1 MLPRLVVPGGRG
13 LAARSARVPSL
24 RPVRLVLW
32 DIDGTL
38 LHSGDAGPAAFED
51 AFERVVGRR
60 PRELVPMSGRTDWDI
75 ALDILGRNGA
85 DDAESLWPAFADGLA
100 ESLAAREG
108 EMTADGRALPGVR
121 ESIAALEQADGVVQT
136 LLTGNIKPNAATK
149 LRAFGLD
156 GLLDLEIGA
165 YGSDDRQRPALVAV
179 ARERA
184 QARHGVE
191 LTPEEIVLIGDTPR
205 DVEAGRANGARV
217 VGVATGRFTAD
228 ELDEA
233 GADAVL
239 AGLLDTPAVL
249 AAVLA
254 SSDVGS

>member
-1 MLPRLVVPGGRG
+1 M
-13 LAARSARVPSL
+13 
-24 RPVRLVLW
+24 LW

-38 LHSGDAGPAAFED
+38 LDSGGAGPAAFPD
-51 AFERVVGRR
+51 AFERVVGRQ
-60 PRELVPMSGRTDWDI
+60 PRELAPMSGRTDWDI
-75 ALDILGRNGA
+75 ALDILERNGVEN
-85 DDAESLWPAFADGLA
+85 AESLWPAYAEALA
-100 ESLAAREG
+100 EALAAREA
-108 EMTADGRALPGVR
+108 EMAAQGRALPGVR
-121 ESIAALEQADGVVQT
+121 EAIAALEEADGVVQT

-156 GLLDLEIGA
+156 DLEIGA

-184 QARHGVE
+184 QARHGIE
-191 LTPEEIVLIGDTPR
+191 LATEDVVLIGDTPR
-205 DVEAGRANGARV
+205 DVEAGRANGARA
-217 VGVATGRFTAD
+217 VGVATGNFTAD

-239 AGLLDTPAVL
+239 AGLLDPRAVV

-254 SSDVGS
+254 PSEAGQ

>member
-1 MLPRLVVPGGRG
+1 
-13 LAARSARVPSL
+13 
-24 RPVRLVLW
+24 VRLVLW

-38 LHSGDAGPAAFED
+38 LDSGGAGPAAFPD
-51 AFERVVGRR
+51 AFERVVGRQ
-60 PRELVPMSGRTDWDI
+60 PRELAPMSGRTDWDI
-75 ALDILGRNGA
+75 ALDILERNGVEN
-85 DDAESLWPAFADGLA
+85 AESRWPAYAEALA
-100 ESLAAREG
+100 EALAAREA
-108 EMTADGRALPGVR
+108 EMAAQGRALPGVR
-121 ESIAALEQADGVVQT
+121 EAIAALEQADGVVQT

-165 YGSDDRQRPALVAV
+165 YGSDDRQRPALVAI

-191 LTPEEIVLIGDTPR
+191 LAPEDVVLIGDTPR
-205 DVEAGRANGARV
+205 DIEAGRASGARA
-217 VGVATGRFTAD
+217 VGVATGNFTAD

-239 AGLLDTPAVL
+239 ASLLDTPAVL

-254 SSDVGS
+254 LSDVGS

>member
-1 MLPRLVVPGGRG
+1 M
-13 LAARSARVPSL
+13 
-24 RPVRLVLW
+24 LW

-38 LHSGDAGPAAFED
+38 LDSGGAGPAAFPD
-51 AFERVVGRR
+51 AFERVVGRQ
-60 PRELVPMSGRTDWDI
+60 PRELAPMSGRTDWDI
-75 ALDILGRNGA
+75 ALDILERNGV
-85 DDAESLWPAFADGLA
+85 DDVDALWPAFADGLA
-100 ESLAAREG
+100 EALAAREG

-121 ESIAALEQADGVVQT
+121 EAIAALEEADGVLQT

-165 YGSDDRQRPALVAV
+165 YGSDDRQRPALVAI
-179 ARERA
+179 ARGRA
-184 QARHGVE
+184 QARHGIE
-191 LTPEEIVLIGDTPR
+191 LAPEEIVLIGDTPR
-205 DVEAGRANGARV
+205 DVEAGRANGARA
-217 VGVATGRFTAD
+217 VGVATGNFTAD

-239 AGLLDTPAVL
+239 AGLLDPRAVV

-254 SSDVGS
+254 PSEAGQ

>member
-1 MLPRLVVPGGRG
+1 M
-13 LAARSARVPSL
+13 
-24 RPVRLVLW
+24 RLVLW

-38 LHSGDAGPAAFED
+38 LDSGGAGPAAFPD

-60 PRELVPMSGRTDWDI
+60 PRELAPMSGRTDWDI
-75 ALDILGRNGA
+75 ALDILERNGVE
-85 DDAESLWPAFADGLA
+85 DVDALWPAYAEALA
-100 ESLAAREG
+100 EALAAREG
-108 EMTADGRALPGVR
+108 EMTAEGRALPGVR
-121 ESIAALEQADGVVQT
+121 EAIGALEEADGVVQT

-149 LRAFGLD
+149 LRAFGLN

-165 YGSDDRQRPALVAV
+165 YGSDDRRRPALVAV

-191 LTPEEIVLIGDTPR
+191 LAPEEIVLIGDTPR
-205 DVEAGRANGARV
+205 DVEAGHANGARV
-217 VGVATGRFTAD
+217 VGVATGQFTAAD
-228 ELDEA
+228 LEEA

-239 AGLLDTPAVL
+239 ADLRDTPAVL

-254 SSDVGS
+254 PSEVGS